1 VDLRQA
7 WLILSVTLVLG
18 CSASQ
23 HIAEEANTISAS
35 AENIVKLA
43 EQIRH
48 TSKEV
53 ESIRTATD
61 IKNEAL
67 QIRQGVAEIHA
78 TLPGVRDVTPWWA
91 SLLQWG
97 LIALV
102 GGFVVWILYSTGA
115 VTAIRIAVG
124 WLPRR
129 KVQEAQIAVAALDD
143 SRPETAREWLAAR
156 RAADPE
162 FNAAWL
168 KAKEKTDGHQ

>member
-1 VDLRQA
+1 MDPRQA
-7 WLILSVTLVLG
+7 GLILTCTLVLG

-35 AENIVKLA
+35 AENIAKLA

-48 TSKEV
+48 TSKEL
-53 ESIRTATD
+53 ESIRIATD

-67 QIRQGVAEIHA
+67 QIREGVAEIHA

-97 LIALV
+97 LIAFV
-102 GGFVVWILYSTGA
+102 GGLAAWFLYSSGA
-115 VTAIRIAVG
+115 VTAIRVAIG

-129 KVQEAQIAVAALDD
+129 KVEEAQIAVAALDE
-143 SRPETAREWLAAR
+143 SRPETAREWVAAR

-168 KAKEKTDGHQ
+168 KAREKTDGHK